1 MGVVKKDGKYRLE
14 KNKDGVYLVTER
26 KDPIVKIITSEYDA
40 NDIIDERIGLDV
52 REVRD
57 FKEAK
62 KEFQNVIDEREKGFF

>member
-14 KNKDGVYLVTER
+14 KKKGGVYLVTER
-26 KDPIVKIITSEYDA
+26 KDPIVKIITSEYEA

-52 REVRD
+52 REVRE